1 MLWVSVHVSWVGF
14 FFGGGRGVVVG
25 FFLGGGLGVFFGG
38 VFYVS
43 VDIYF
48 RPTDGVYQ
56 KLLRTRSL
64 GC

>member
-1 MLWVSVHVSWVGF
+1 MCLGLGF
-14 FFGGGRGVVVG
+14 FWGGEGGCSGV
-25 FFLGGGLGVFFGG
+25 FLGGGLGVFFGG